1 MNKYTRRVSAV
12 MSDAA
17 TANPNASGGAVG
29 RSNTDTRRARIGAGP
44 IGLSGVS
51 RAVFTRSM
59 AI

>member
-1 MNKYTRRVSAV
+1 

-29 RSNTDTRRARIGAGP
+29 RSNTDTGRARAGAGP
-44 IGLSGVS
+44 RGASGVS
-51 RAVFTRSM
+51 RAEFTRGM